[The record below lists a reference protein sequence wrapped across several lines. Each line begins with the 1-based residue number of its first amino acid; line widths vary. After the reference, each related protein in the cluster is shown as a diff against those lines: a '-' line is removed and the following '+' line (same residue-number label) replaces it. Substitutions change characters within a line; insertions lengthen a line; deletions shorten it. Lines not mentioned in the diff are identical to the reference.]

1 MTDAKKT
8 LIVPMIIIGSMFA
21 VLGFA
26 LGINAFFVP
35 FVKEAFNIS
44 ITMSYLVMTATF
56 LAFVVFGLPSGVII
70 KKFGYK
76 RGMIVAFLIMA
87 IGFYLIVPAAK
98 IVSFPLLLLAL
109 FVSGMG
115 QALLTGAVNT
125 YVTILG
131 PEESAA
137 SRIAMMGI
145 CSKTFYAVAS
155 LMLAVFMDLVNVQIE
170 DTILP
175 FYIISGV
182 LVVMGFLYYFTPL
195 PEIKAAGEEESS
207 DSSEVSIS
215 ANSKTSIFQFPHLL
229 LGVFAIFFDI
239 GLEYLALGT
248 INDYATILNMPSPEN
263 YVWFVSVGMVIGYLA
278 GVIFIPKIVSQGTA
292 LLLSTISGIVI
303 TIAIV
308 IFPVTVSIYLVAFLG
323 LANALMWPAIWPL
336 AIADLGKFTKM
347 GSSLLVTG
355 ITGGAFLP
363 LLFGYFADIASHQ
376 IAYLVCVPAYLYIMY
391 YALFGSR
398 IRTKPINRTVK

>member
-1 MTDAKKT
+1 MTANKKT
-8 LIVPMIIIGSMFA
+8 LIVPLIIIGSMFA

-35 FVKEAFNIS
+35 FVKQAFNIS

-56 LAFVVFGLPSGVII
+56 LSFVVFGVPSGAII

-76 RGMIVAFLIMA
+76 GGMIMAFMLMA
-87 IGFYLIVPAAK
+87 LGFYMITPAASM
-98 IVSFPLLLLAL
+98 VSFPLLLLAL
-109 FVSGMG
+109 FISGMG
-115 QALLTGAVNT
+115 QTLLTGAVNT

-131 PEESAA
+131 PAESAA
-137 SRIAMMGI
+137 SRIALMGI
-145 CSKTFYAVAS
+145 CSKSFFAVAS
-155 LMLAVFMDLVNVQIE
+155 LILALFIDLSNVRIQ

-182 LVVMGFLYYFTPL
+182 LVVMGMLYYFAPL
-195 PEIKAAGEEESS
+195 PDIKAAGEDVNEDTTEASLY
-207 DSSEVSIS
+207 

-229 LGVFAIFFDI
+229 LGVIAIFFDI

-248 INDYATILNMPSPEN
+248 INDYAAMLDLPSPEN
-263 YVWFVSVGMVIGYLA
+263 YVWLVSAGMVVGYVL
-278 GVIFIPKIVSQGTA
+278 GVLLIPKFISQDVA
-292 LLLSTISGIVI
+292 LLASTISGIVV
-303 TIAIV
+303 TLLIV
-308 IFPVTVSIYLVAFLG
+308 VSPGEISIYLVAVLG

-336 AIADLGKFTKM
+336 AIAELGKFTKM

-363 LLFGYFADIASHQ
+363 LLFGYVADIETHQ
-376 IAYLVCVPAYLYIMY
+376 LAYLVCLPAYLYIMY
-391 YALFGSR
+391 YALSGSK
-398 IRTKPINRTVK
+398 IRVK